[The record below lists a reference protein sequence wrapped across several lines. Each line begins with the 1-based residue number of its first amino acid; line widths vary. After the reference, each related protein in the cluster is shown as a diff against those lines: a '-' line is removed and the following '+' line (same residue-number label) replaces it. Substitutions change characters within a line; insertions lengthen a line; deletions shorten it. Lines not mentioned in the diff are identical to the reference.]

1 MLSDLFARRRST
13 TALTRDPIIHRNA
26 IYLPVKGIG
35 LTAIN
40 PLRGKVLWEK
50 DTQALPLGVTPR
62 GLLLNDRTK
71 LHMVDTQTGQT
82 LRQVPTLWLQ
92 DVILTKNDSLYLI
105 SPYGKVQR
113 IDLKR

>member
-1 MLSDLFARRRST
+1 MST
-13 TALTRDPIIHRNA
+13 DYKI
-26 IYLPVKGIG
+26 KDIG
-35 LTAIN
+35 LAAIS

-82 LRQVPTLWLQ
+82 LREVPTLWLK
-92 DVILTKNDSLYLI
+92 DVILAKNDTLYLV
-105 SPYGKVQR
+105 SPYGKLQR